1 MAKPRVFV
9 SSTYYDLK
17 HIRSSLENFI
27 DSLGFESILSEKGQ
41 IPYSPDVPLDESC
54 YKEVG
59 NADIFIIIIGG
70 RYGSEKSGS
79 EEKTD
84 KSFFERYDS
93 ITKQEYKSAVDKDV
107 PTYILIDKSV
117 YSEYKIFLKNKNN
130 ELINYSQVDSVN
142 IFHLIENILLQPK
155 NNPVH
160 QFDRYNDIEVWLK
173 EQWAGLFR
181 DLINQRSKQTQIAS
195 LSSQVSTLAEINIT
209 LKRYL
214 EEVILKVSPEGSA
227 KLIAE
232 ESKRLD
238 EGKQLSL
245 LKDNSLFNY
254 FDIIFS
260 ISIDDFRDALIKS
273 KSREDFVNTLLKSE
287 NEETRN
293 KVIQSFLHNNEANT
307 ALNKARKIM
316 GLDPFNFALDLK
328 NKKKKTKD
336 VT

>member
-41 IPYSPDVPLDESC
+41 IAYSPDIPLDESC
-54 YKEVG
+54 YREVG

-79 EEKTD
+79 EEKTE
-84 KSFFERYDS
+84 KQFFDRYDS
-93 ITKQEYKSAVDKDV
+93 ITKQEYKSAVDRDV
-107 PTYILIDKSV
+107 PTYILIEKSV
-117 YSEYKIFLKNKNN
+117 HSEYEIFLKNKKN
-130 ELINYSQVDSVN
+130 ESINYVHVDSVN

-160 QFDRYNDIEVWLK
+160 QFDRYSDIEIWLK

-181 DLINQRSKQTQIAS
+181 ELLNQRSKHTQIAS
-195 LSSQVSTLAEINIT
+195 LASQVSTLEEINKT

-227 KLIAE
+227 KLIE
-232 ESKRLD
+232 DESKRL
-238 EGKQLSL
+238 EEARQFAL
-245 LKDNSLFNY
+245 LNDLGLYKYIYIMNE
-254 FDIIFS
+254 
-260 ISIDDFRDALIKS
+260 ISMEEFRDTLIKS
-273 KSREDFVNTLLKSE
+273 KSLEDFLDALLKSE
-287 NEETRN
+287 SKESRDEFIQNFIDPFEAN
-293 KVIQSFLHNNEANT
+293 KDFNEA
-307 ALNKARKIM
+307 RVIF
-316 GLDPFNFALDLK
+316 GLDP
-328 NKKKKTKD
+328 
-336 VT
+336 